1 MWIPYRLSRRR
12 YKICV
17 LEFARLLH
25 ALPLPSRS
33 SLPALMAAY
42 PQEKDGEKF
51 RSASLDDAK
60 LESSSVLDENG
71 FIRGSEGV
79 TQHDLDTLRIVPDRL
94 PYTAWLVVIVE
105 FAERYVFI
113 FRLAYHC
120 RLIPA

>member
-1 MWIPYRLSRRR
+1 
-12 YKICV
+12 
-17 LEFARLLH
+17 
-25 ALPLPSRS
+25 
-33 SLPALMAAY
+33 MAAY

-105 FAERYVFI
+105 FAERYVF
-113 FRLAYHC
+113 FFPHVVAS
-120 RLIPA
+120 A